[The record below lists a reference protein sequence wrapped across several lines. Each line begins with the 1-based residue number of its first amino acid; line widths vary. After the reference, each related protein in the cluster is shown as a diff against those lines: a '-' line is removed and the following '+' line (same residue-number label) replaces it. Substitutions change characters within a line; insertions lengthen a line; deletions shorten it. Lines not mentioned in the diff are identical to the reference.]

1 MARSGEGLNA
11 IVLEDEA
18 NDECSSRDADASQRP
33 FDDDDL
39 LRKAI
44 TLDDPLIPEK
54 EAAHMLRI
62 SVRTLQRLRKARRIT
77 YVVIARTILFRKSAI
92 ERFLQRST
100 IAER

>member
-1 MARSGEGLNA
+1 MVVPSEQRLNA
-11 IVLEDEA
+11 KISEHEP
-18 NDECSSRDADASQRP
+18 NDECSSRGTDVSPRP
-33 FDDDDL
+33 LDNDL

-44 TLDDPLIPEK
+44 TLDDPVIPE
-54 EAAHMLRI
+54 EAPANMLRI
-62 SVRTLQRLRKARRIT
+62 SVRTLQRLRKARRIA

>member
-1 MARSGEGLNA
+1 VARSGEGLNA
-11 IVLEDEA
+11 ILSEDEA

-33 FDDDDL
+33 FDDDL

-44 TLDDPLIPEK
+44 TLDDPLIPEE